1 MGVGLNGIGR
11 LSKDLE
17 GFLETLYSF
26 TNLSPAAI
34 DIARG
39 LSRQQQIYFE
49 NSKEFRELFP
59 YSDIRVKQGVKE
71 LCDKGFILTSDKR
84 GSYKLNEAIFI
95 FTPAVSFSIKFN
107 GGQITLHYEAA

>member
-49 NSKEFRELFP
+49 TRATKTSNAERK
-59 YSDIRVKQGVKE
+59 I
-71 LCDKGFILTSDKR
+71 DKDRHEKDDGEK
-84 GSYKLNEAIFI
+84 
-95 FTPAVSFSIKFN
+95 
-107 GGQITLHYEAA
+107 